1 MCDRWHQYQRRRN
14 SRTEART
21 LPKSSL
27 SDSRN
32 SRMVGWS
39 QACVDWQRPSLGSE
53 TCFSSC
59 LCCSTKFL
67 RGLRYRSQWAVT
79 TCFVFAVFVLR
90 VTLAIV
96 VIRKWIFR
104 GKLWV
109 GFGADFAAN
118 VRSFFFSG
126 NSKSTTAV
134 CECVEACWNEALGS
148 VRDDP
153 RVTQGKIIYANRES
167 RGTTEKSE
175 KKWISSRSGRF
186 QSAHFCD
193 WNFIYLHICV
203 FLIRHFCSFVEEC
216 VVCECECLRWKFFL
230 PRKIRPSASPG
241 PWAPQISANPEKG
254 GRFESVCKY
263 RSEPQK

>member
-118 VRSFFFSG
+118 LRRR
-126 NSKSTTAV
+126 V
-134 CECVEACWNEALGS
+134 CS
-148 VRDDP
+148 V
-153 RVTQGKIIYANRES
+153 
-167 RGTTEKSE
+167 
-175 KKWISSRSGRF
+175 
-186 QSAHFCD
+186 C
-193 WNFIYLHICV
+193 
-203 FLIRHFCSFVEEC
+203 
-216 VVCECECLRWKFFL
+216 
-230 PRKIRPSASPG
+230 
-241 PWAPQISANPEKG
+241 
-254 GRFESVCKY
+254 ESVCAESFSYLEKSARPPPLARGLLKFRQIRRKEADSRVY
-263 RSEPQK
+263 VNTEVNLRSSQNNNNINSKKKKKKLLLETQTKTSGGSCCASSGERTPTTASSQQYLIF